1 MQNREDIS
9 VLLVSWLS
17 YFLLFISS
25 TIGVMVNH
33 QLQLTALQIPEDTA
47 PILSGLFVS
56 ISGVDFLSLE
66 NSYLSWYC
74 AMG

>member
-1 MQNREDIS
+1 MQNGKTYS

-17 YFLLFISS
+17 CFLLFISS

-33 QLQLTALQIPEDTA
+33 QLQLTAFQVPKDTA

-56 ISGVDFLSLE
+56 ISGADFLSME
-66 NSYLSWYC
+66 DSYLS
-74 AMG
+74 